1 MLVCTEEA
9 PILKMCF
16 TADQQG
22 IWVLQT
28 YKQKVTKAGFGAF
41 DL

>member
-22 IWVLQT
+22 IWVLE
-28 YKQKVTKAGFGAF
+28 TKA
-41 DL
+41 D